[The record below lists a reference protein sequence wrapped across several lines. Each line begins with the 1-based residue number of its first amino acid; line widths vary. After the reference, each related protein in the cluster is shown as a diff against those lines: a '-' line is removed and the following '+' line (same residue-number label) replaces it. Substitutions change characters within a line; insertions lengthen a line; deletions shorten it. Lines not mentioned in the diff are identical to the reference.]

1 MIELLDFNND
11 ILEIIKKELDKL
23 DKREK
28 YKLENFKDMDDGLQE
43 LYEDFETTDK
53 NFPMELMEMIHDRL
67 YKSCITKEEIKEYVT
82 SRNLIKHLPKNY
94 RFLK

>member
-1 MIELLDFNND
+1 MIELLNFNND

-23 DKREK
+23 DEREK
-28 YKLENFKDMDDGLQE
+28 YKLENFKYMDDGLQL
-43 LYEDFETTDK
+43 LYQDFKKRDK
-53 NFPMELMEMIHDRL
+53 IFKMELMEMIYDRL

-82 SRNLIKHLPKNY
+82 NRNLIKYLPKNY